1 MPVAA
6 VLWSPSVAQAH
17 VAALYAL
24 PSPAALFPRSR
35 PGLAACPA
43 EHAASA
49 LQAEAAARRA
59 LLLFDSAPRLAD
71 AACSVWVGE
80 QPSLGRPLGARGCLG
95 AAPLPEQPA
104 VCTSS
109 SAPAA
114 CGSAC
119 VLSSAEAAA
128 SRPDGEAPS
137 ASMSASARLL
147 QCGPAAHTSAERSV
161 TAAAPAAAIPAVAL
175 AAAAAA
181 AAAAAE
187 AEAAATAAAAR
198 ARSDPSAAAA
208 VLRSLAAPRKRGLR
222 GAGWDAPPVAS
233 STLMAADWR
242 MPCAAS
248 SPMARTAAG
257 AGEDGCGA
265 PAPAG
270 DGERGG
276 PGSAAGSA
284 AAAPSGCLRAGPARD
299 NLPAVPRRPRSSR
312 AAMAVACRARVRTA
326 TVAVPHDASQ
336 RCTCLAQKYHLRC
349 HRAGGV
355 HCTVLPGTQ
364 GALVAMRQGTS
375 STALAWPS
383 ADSGGRAQGRSV
395 ARSVPDRRD
404 GSPPAQVGGKRG
416 GALPAA
422 CPQTPPPSAEAD
434 ACSSACPLAAVR
446 KRSRVQAPE
455 PAPALAPAAACTGD
469 PTALA
474 CSASQARAGA
484 SGRSAPGACACSGCG
499 PRSVMPEG
507 HRHERPQ
514 AYACSWQHAWLGA
527 AAGGRQAPAPASLQR
542 QAAQAAAD
550 QQPAGNSACH
560 AHAWCACPEAPGS
573 FHSAFVTPSYS
584 SSL

>member
-187 AEAAATAAAAR
+187 AEAAAAAAAAR

-208 VLRSLAAPRKRGLR
+208 VLRSLAAPAGVARGWLGRAACGQQHLDGRRLAHAVRSKQPHGAYSGRR
-222 GAGWDAPPVAS
+222 GRGRVRRACTS
-233 STLMAADWR
+233 RRWR
-242 MPCAAS
+242 AWGPRLCS
-248 SPMARTAAG
+248 RVGSGGTERLSQGRAG
-257 AGEDGCGA
+257 A
-265 PAPAG
+265 
-270 DGERGG
+270 RQ
-276 PGSAAGSA
+276 
-284 AAAPSGCLRAGPARD
+284 PAR
-299 NLPAVPRRPRSSR
+299 
-312 AAMAVACRARVRTA
+312 
-326 TVAVPHDASQ
+326 
-336 RCTCLAQKYHLRC
+336 
-349 HRAGGV
+349 G
-355 HCTVLPGTQ
+355 
-364 GALVAMRQGTS
+364 
-375 STALAWPS
+375 
-383 ADSGGRAQGRSV
+383 
-395 ARSVPDRRD
+395 
-404 GSPPAQVGGKRG
+404 
-416 GALPAA
+416 
-422 CPQTPPPSAEAD
+422 
-434 ACSSACPLAAVR
+434 
-446 KRSRVQAPE
+446 
-455 PAPALAPAAACTGD
+455 APAAAVQQGGNGG
-469 PTALA
+469 
-474 CSASQARAGA
+474 SVQG
-484 SGRSAPGACACSGCG
+484 PGA
-499 PRSVMPEG
+499 
-507 HRHERPQ
+507 HRH
-514 AYACSWQHAWLGA
+514 C
-527 AAGGRQAPAPASLQR
+527 GRA
-542 QAAQAAAD
+542 
-550 QQPAGNSACH
+550 
-560 AHAWCACPEAPGS
+560 
-573 FHSAFVTPSYS
+573 T
-584 SSL
+584 